1 MPLHH
6 TENDN
11 LVRHLE
17 ATFSHDGPT
26 TVTAGV
32 IPANEM
38 TLSTYVY
45 VVSGFEGG
53 TAPSLQVGF
62 QGGNL
67 SGLVDAQA
75 VDLSKGG
82 EGTRVSAVTFSSAE
96 QTIILTVGG
105 SGATDGN
112 GRVVVSYI

>member
-6 TENDN
+6 TEDDN

-32 IPANEM
+32 IPGNEM

-45 VVSGFEGG
+45 VVSGFNGS
-53 TAPSLQVGF
+53 APSLQVGF
-62 QGGNL
+62 QGGNTG
-67 SGLVDAQA
+67 GLVDAQT
-75 VDLSKGG
+75 VDLTKGG
-82 EGTRVSAVTFSSAE
+82 EGTRVSAVTFSSAN

-112 GRVVVSYI
+112 GRVVVTYI

>member
-6 TENDN
+6 TEEDN

-17 ATFSHDGPT
+17 VTFSHSSPT

-38 TLSTYVY
+38 TLSTYIY
-45 VVSGFEGG
+45 VVSGFDG

-67 SGLVDAQA
+67 SGLADAQA
-75 VDLSKGG
+75 VDLSKSG
-82 EGTRVSAVTFSSAE
+82 EGTRVSAVTFSSAA
-96 QTIILTVGG
+96 QTIILTIGG